1 MSDLPVEKMKT
12 RDAVAV
18 WDQLDDV
25 RAQFAPLL
33 TDKEFAFFVTLGKSL
48 NANPFKRE
56 IWAVKYDKNSPASIF
71 LGRDM
76 YRRRAQEQPDYDGH
90 VVDAVYSKDAFVV
103 ENGIPKHSY
112 SLADRGVLLGAYCV
126 VYKKNQA
133 HPFFVFVKF
142 SEYDKG
148 QALWKKMG
156 ETLIKKVAE
165 SQGLRGAF
173 QGIFAGTYDESEQW
187 ETTTI
192 TAASKANVPRP
203 SIRKPEPQTFDAPPE
218 REQEP
223 EPEAVQGYTRTAP
236 PQEPPSTDDPDI
248 YYAPPGLSH
257 TVQKLDEA
265 IFHYCNG
272 NRDKMAL
279 LWKKV
284 TRFDGNRG
292 PVFVSSAE
300 EMMQKKN
307 PDAWAGRAMRD
318 FEQKMAVKFNFHLDD
333 AGDDE

>member
-18 WDQLDDV
+18 WNQLDDV

-203 SIRKPEPQTFDAPPE
+203 SIRKPEPQTFDASPE

-223 EPEAVQGYTRTAP
+223 EPPFTPTPVKPGET
-236 PQEPPSTDDPDI
+236 EPPDD
-248 YYAPPGLSH
+248 L
-257 TVQKLDEA
+257 KLAGEDDVFTELDKK
-265 IFHYCNG
+265 IEKYCKG
-272 NRDKMAL
+272 NRRHMTEVYKTITGFTGSDGKERAAWSKEQLSGWRNAEKAANAAMR
-279 LWKKV
+279 
-284 TRFDGNRG
+284 RFDERVQMGTKFR
-292 PVFVSSAE
+292 
-300 EMMQKKN
+300 
-307 PDAWAGRAMRD
+307 
-318 FEQKMAVKFNFHLDD
+318 FEAQ
-333 AGDDE
+333 GDDE